1 METVNTKAKALNKL
15 FVATVVILVSFVI
28 CLQLAGVKIDQSSML
43 AIGIFTIATAG
54 AMFFLYQVVELMG
67 QKLEVVEQA
76 ISLLK
81 QNDKEAIED
90 LNHSLFPSFF
100 RLISSNAG
108 GKSDKKKS
116 YEGTEATTESLLKAL
131 DVCQAN
137 VMLADEDCNITYV
150 NASVV
155 KMLQNNESKLRSV
168 VPSLNVA
175 TLVGTCVDQFHK
187 SPNHQRTLL
196 QSLQQPY
203 KTRLELAGLTFSLIA
218 TPLFSDSGNRLGTVV
233 EWEDLTA
240 EVNAQNREQELLAKS
255 ARISSA
261 LDVCQAN
268 VMMADNDLN
277 IVYINKAVEKMLRGN
292 QTQLRTVIPSFD
304 IDKVIGTCIDDFHQN
319 PAHQRGLLKSLTS
332 VYRTDINV
340 AGFTFGLIATPVF
353 SDAGE
358 RLGTV
363 VEWDDK
369 TERLKAEKLAEQEA
383 ANNARIASALK
394 VCKANVMMADAD
406 LNIVYTNDAV
416 VEMLQGNEQRLRTVL
431 PSFNVDKLIGTCVDD
446 FHKNPSHQRSMLA
459 RLTSTYTT
467 NLELAGFTF
476 SLTATPVFAENGDRL
491 GTVVE
496 WEDKTERLNQE
507 REAKAIAEENLRV
520 RQALDT
526 VATNTMIADAT
537 NTIVYMNNAVQNM
550 MKNAEQDIR
559 KDLPS
564 FDARNLLHANM
575 DIFHKNPAH
584 QKGMIERLTS
594 TYKTEILVG
603 GRTFSLIANPIVI
616 GDNQRIGTV
625 VEWVDRTAEVAIE
638 VEVADLIDSA
648 GRGDLNA
655 RISEAG
661 KNGFFLNL
669 TKGLNSL
676 IESVDDAV
684 SETASMLDAM
694 AHGDLTQ
701 RIEKDYHGAFDKL
714 KRDAN
719 TTADKLTEVID
730 KINTSSNL
738 VASGAEEISQGNAD
752 LSQRTE
758 EQASSLEE
766 TASSMEEMTSTVR
779 QNADNAKV
787 ANELAA
793 DTRDKAL
800 QGGAV
805 VERAVSSMAEINDS
819 SKKISDIIGV
829 IDEIAFQTNLLA
841 LNAAVEA
848 ARAGEQGRGFAVV
861 AGEVRNLA
869 QRSAAAAKEIKELIR
884 DSVSKVE
891 DGTVLVNESGSTLQE
906 IVAAVQKVTEMIADI
921 SSASEEQSSGI
932 EEVNKAIT
940 QMDEM
945 TQQNAAL
952 VEQASAASESMS
964 EQANSMRQLL
974 SFFNINADSSALI
987 APAIRT
993 HAVSSNIKKGPATT
1007 SRSARLSSPPSGDN
1021 FVDSSEEWEEF

>member
-1 METVNTKAKALNKL
+1 METVNSKAKVLNKL
-15 FVATVVILVSFVI
+15 LIATSVVLISFIVS
-28 CLQLAGVKIDQSSML
+28 LQLAGVEMGQSSII
-43 AIGIFTIATAG
+43 AILVFGIATVG
-54 AMFFLYQVVELMG
+54 AMMFIYKTVEQIADRLSVVEG
-67 QKLEVVEQA
+67 
-76 ISLLK
+76 SLPLL
-81 QNDKEAIED
+81 QDKNFDALTE
-90 LNHSLFPSFF
+90 LNQSLFPAFF
-100 RLISSNAG
+100 KAI
-108 GKSDKKKS
+108 KSLTNVTAEKS
-116 YEGTEATTESLLKAL
+116 TDSQASVESLLKAL

-137 VMLADEDCNITYV
+137 VMLADSDCTITYV
-150 NASVV
+150 NKSVV
-155 KMLQNNESKLRSV
+155 SMLQSNESQLRTA

-175 TLVGTCVDQFHK
+175 SLVGTCVDQFHK
-187 SPNHQRTLL
+187 TPSHQRGLL

-203 KTRLELAGLTFSLIA
+203 KTKLELSGLTFSLIA
-218 TPLFSDSGNRLGTVV
+218 TPLFSDSGDRLGTVV
-233 EWEDLTA
+233 EWQDLTE
-240 EVNAQNREQELLAKS
+240 EVAAQNREQELLAKS

-277 IVYINKAVEKMLRGN
+277 IVYINQAVEAMLRGN
-292 QTQLRTVIPSFD
+292 QDKLRTVLPKFD
-304 IDKVIGTCIDDFHQN
+304 IDNVIGTCIDDFHVN
-319 PAHQRGLLKSLTS
+319 PAHQRGLLKSLSS
-332 VYRTDINV
+332 VYRTDIKV

-353 SDAGE
+353 DDDGN

-369 TERLKAEKLAEQEA
+369 TERLKAESLAKEEA

-416 VEMLQGNEQRLRTVL
+416 VEMLSANESQLRTVL
-431 PSFNVDKLIGTCVDD
+431 PTFNVAKLIGTCVDD
-446 FHKNPSHQRSMLA
+446 FHKNPSHQRGMLDK
-459 RLTSTYTT
+459 LTSTYTT

-476 SLTATPVFAENGDRL
+476 GLTATPVFSEDGGRL

-496 WEDKTERLNQE
+496 WEDKTERLLNEQK
-507 REAKAIAEENLRV
+507 AKAIAEENLRV

-537 NTIVYMNNAVQNM
+537 NTIVYMNNAVLSM
-550 MKNAEQDIR
+550 MQNAESDLK
-559 KDLPS
+559 KDLPN
-564 FDARNLLHANM
+564 FDSRKLLNANI
-575 DIFHKNPAH
+575 DQFHKNPSH
-584 QKGMIERLTS
+584 QQSMLDKLKT

-603 GRTFSLIANPIVI
+603 GRTFALTANPILSDEDI
-616 GDNQRIGTV
+616 RIGTV

-638 VEVADLIDSA
+638 REIAELIASA
-648 GRGDLNA
+648 GKGELDA
-655 RISEAG
+655 RIEEQG
-661 KNGFFLNL
+661 KDGFSLNL
-669 TKGLNSL
+669 AQGLNSL
-676 IESVDDAV
+676 VDIVDDAV
-684 SETASMLDAM
+684 SETAKMLDSM

-701 RIEKDYHGAFDKL
+701 RIEKDYQGSFDKL
-714 KRDAN
+714 KRDIN

-730 KINTSSNL
+730 KINSSSNL

-779 QNADNAKV
+779 QNADNAKI

-805 VERAVSSMAEINDS
+805 VERAVSSMAEINES

-891 DGTVLVNESGSTLQE
+891 DGTILVNESGSTLQE
-906 IVAAVQKVTEMIADI
+906 IVAAVQKVTEMIGDI
-921 SSASEEQSSGI
+921 STASEEQSSGI

-964 EQANSMRQLL
+964 EQANGMKQLL
-974 SFFNINADSSALI
+974 SFFNIVAGGQLSVATKADYPAPKPQR
-987 APAIRT
+987 PAIQ
-993 HAVSSNIKKGPATT
+993 
-1007 SRSARLSSPPSGDN
+1007 SRSSRLNSPPVGDN

>member
-1 METVNTKAKALNKL
+1 METVNSKAKVLNKL
-15 FVATVVILVSFVI
+15 LIATSVVLISFIVS
-28 CLQLAGVKIDQSSML
+28 LQLAGVEMGQYSII
-43 AIGIFTIATAG
+43 AILVFGIATIG
-54 AMFFLYQVVELMG
+54 AMAFLY
-67 QKLEVVEQA
+67 KAVEQIA
-76 ISLLK
+76 DKLNVIEEALPLLQEKNFDALIELNQSVFPAFFKTIKSLIK
-81 QNDKEAIED
+81 V
-90 LNHSLFPSFF
+90 PV
-100 RLISSNAG
+100 
-108 GKSDKKKS
+108 
-116 YEGTEATTESLLKAL
+116 TTSTDSQASVESLLKAL

-137 VMLADEDCNITYV
+137 VMLADSDCTITYV
-150 NASVV
+150 NKSVV
-155 KMLQNNESKLRSV
+155 SMLQSNESQLRTA

-175 TLVGTCVDQFHK
+175 SLVGTCVDQFHK
-187 SPNHQRTLL
+187 TPSHQRGLL

-203 KTRLELAGLTFSLIA
+203 KTKLELSGLTFSLIA
-218 TPLFSDSGNRLGTVV
+218 TPLFSDAGERLGTVV
-233 EWEDLTA
+233 EWKDLTE
-240 EVNAQNREQELLAKS
+240 EVAAQNREQELLAKS

-277 IVYINKAVEKMLRGN
+277 IVYINRAVEEMLRGN
-292 QTQLRTVIPSFD
+292 QDQLRTVLPKFD
-304 IDKVIGTCIDDFHQN
+304 IDNVIGTCIDDFHVN
-319 PAHQRGLLKSLTS
+319 PAHQRGLLKSLNA
-332 VYRTDINV
+332 VYRTDIKV

-353 SDAGE
+353 DDDGN

-369 TERLKAEKLAEQEA
+369 TDRLEAELLAKEEA

-416 VEMLQGNEQRLRTVL
+416 IEMLSSNEAQLHSVL
-431 PSFNVDKLIGTCVDD
+431 PKFSVANLIGTCVDD
-446 FHKNPSHQRSMLA
+446 FHKNPSHQRAMLDK
-459 RLTSTYTT
+459 LTSTYTT

-476 SLTATPVFAENGDRL
+476 GLTATPVFSDDGERL

-496 WEDKTERLNQE
+496 WEDKTERLAQE
-507 REAKAIAEENLRV
+507 KEAREIAEENLRV

-537 NTIVYMNNAVQNM
+537 NTIVYMNNAVLSM
-550 MKNAEQDIR
+550 MQNAESDLK
-559 KDLPS
+559 KDLPN
-564 FDARNLLHANM
+564 FDSRKLLNANI
-575 DIFHKNPAH
+575 DQFHKNPAH
-584 QKGMIERLTS
+584 QQGMLDKLKT
-594 TYKTEILVG
+594 TYKTEIQVG
-603 GRTFSLIANPIVI
+603 GRTFGLIANPIVS
-616 GDNQRIGTV
+616 DEDVRIGTV
-625 VEWVDRTAEVAIE
+625 VEWVDRTEEVGIEREIAE
-638 VEVADLIDSA
+638 LISA
-648 GRGDLNA
+648 AGEGDLNA
-655 RISEAG
+655 RIEEQG
-661 KNGFFLNL
+661 KKGFALNL
-669 TKGLNSL
+669 AQGLNSL
-676 IESVDDAV
+676 VDIVDDAV
-684 SETASMLDAM
+684 SETARMLDSM

-701 RIEKDYHGAFDKL
+701 RIEKEYKGSFDKL
-714 KRDAN
+714 KRDIN

-730 KINTSSNL
+730 KINSSSNL

-779 QNADNAKV
+779 QNADNAKI

-805 VERAVSSMAEINDS
+805 VERAVSSMAEINES

-891 DGTVLVNESGSTLQE
+891 DGTILVNESGSTLQE
-906 IVAAVQKVTEMIADI
+906 IVAAVQKVTEMIGDI
-921 SSASEEQSSGI
+921 STASEEQSSGI

-964 EQANSMRQLL
+964 EQAKGMRQLL
-974 SFFNINADSSALI
+974 SFFNIVAGSPLSVAQKADYPVAKPQR
-987 APAIRT
+987 PAI
-993 HAVSSNIKKGPATT
+993 P
-1007 SRSARLSSPPSGDN
+1007 SRSARLSSPPVGDN